1 MCFLAFA
8 MFLFQNSDSLIFLL
22 FIAIASPVNNVHCA
36 SLGGWAAVGCL
47 IGLLR
52 WCCCRFIG
60 EAKRRE
66 TAALQLDV
74 DGGREDAFGVV
85 EQGATVH
92 HVPQLAFHLA
102 FECFAAVHAYGNR
115 AVEVD

>member
-1 MCFLAFA
+1 
-8 MFLFQNSDSLIFLL
+8 MFIKLKFLL
-22 FIAIASPVNNVHCA
+22 VFFAALLAADCFANNNVHCA
-36 SLGGWAAVGCL
+36 TLSGWAAAGCL

-74 DGGREDAFGVV
+74 DGGRKDAFGVE

-102 FECFAAVHAYGNR
+102 FECFAAVNAYGNR

>member
-1 MCFLAFA
+1 MIRKLKFLLVFLAAFLAADCFA
-8 MFLFQNSDSLIFLL
+8 NNDVQIESL
-22 FIAIASPVNNVHCA
+22 S
-36 SLGGWAAVGCL
+36 GWAAVGCL

-74 DGGREDAFGVV
+74 DGGREQAFGVV

-102 FECFAAVHAYGNR
+102 FECCAAVNAYGNR